1 MLYLVTCYHV
11 YASLFRSFAVSH
23 TTHWTNHSCI
33 LRVFH
38 HSSYI
43 CCGSRLQYIL
53 LSCTSQANKQSLTVT
68 HWTHQFVKCVMVRK
82 VAFHVWLTAI
92 LYLNMTLTVTCTT
105 KIVNMTT
112 FQQNYTASTCTHEIF
127 QICKFMV
134 QCSVFTFFTCPGT
147 AHLPATWRQ
156 CTKYVQQPVCGP
168 LLLLLLLVHQLAA

>member
-1 MLYLVTCYHV
+1 MLSCLCFLIPVLCCVPYYTLNKPFLYSSGFPPLFLYLLWQQIAVHSALVHFPSQQTVIDSHSLN
-11 YASLFRSFAVSH
+11 ASICQVCDGEK
-23 TTHWTNHSCI
+23 SC
-33 LRVFH
+33 
-38 HSSYI
+38 
-43 CCGSRLQYIL
+43 
-53 LSCTSQANKQSLTVT
+53 LSCVVNCNTL
-68 HWTHQFVKCVMVRK
+68 
-82 VAFHVWLTAI
+82 
-92 LYLNMTLTVTCTT
+92 LYMTLTVTCTT

-156 CTKYVQQPVCGP
+156 CTKYVQQPVFGP

>member
-1 MLYLVTCYHV
+1 MQLCFVRPIHMAALTMPQREHCFCVEPDFLLQLGNTVSLRCAESHWGFWNYLHVKYIYAYVLLKMLYLVTCYHV

-82 VAFHVWLTAI
+82 VAFHV
-92 LYLNMTLTVTCTT
+92 
-105 KIVNMTT
+105 
-112 FQQNYTASTCTHEIF
+112 
-127 QICKFMV
+127 
-134 QCSVFTFFTCPGT
+134 
-147 AHLPATWRQ
+147 
-156 CTKYVQQPVCGP
+156 
-168 LLLLLLLVHQLAA
+168 